1 MEKTIKIGSKEV
13 RLNNN
18 VGWALAYRDQFG
30 RDVIPAI
37 MPLLAG
43 VLDVMSGIVAE
54 TGKTNNLKP
63 ADLLQ
68 ILDGDRLMDAVL
80 HLGGLE
86 FADFINITWA
96 LAKSADDTIPE
107 PKEWVK
113 DFETFPIDEIAPAVF
128 SLIAK
133 GLISS
138 KNLQRLEQL
147 KKTLQP
153 AQILTPTPSSL
164 PDSNED

>member
-43 VLDVMSGIVAE
+43 ALDVMSGIVAE
-54 TGKTNNLKP
+54 TGKTNIKP
-63 ADLLQ
+63 EDLFSV
-68 ILDGDRLMDAVL
+68 LDGDRLMDAAI

-96 LAKSADDTIPE
+96 LAKSADDSIPE

-113 DFETFPIDEIAPAVF
+113 GFESFPLDEIAPAVF

-138 KNLQRLEQL
+138 KNLERLEKL
-147 KKTLQP
+147 RKTLQP
-153 AQILTPTPSSL
+153 VKSTPTPSSL